1 MMSVLVQPTVIEG
14 LTLVI
19 GVFGLLL
26 VAMLFFEVR
35 QTHEHNKLKRHRV
48 TNEGFVDLLNY
59 AAVVDDGVIVCKN
72 GALMAAWLYE
82 GDDNASSTD
91 EQREITSVRI
101 NQAIGMLGNEYAI
114 HVDAIRRNAPGYSE
128 RGLSHFPDRVT
139 AAIDEE
145 RRRYFGSLGT
155 MFEGSF
161 VFTLTWYPPLLA
173 QKKFVDLMFD
183 DDRKTMD
190 RKEQTYSL
198 IDTFNQSCA
207 NVESRLSSVFRMRR
221 LKGHKITNEDGTTV
235 THDDFLRHLHFCVTG
250 LDHPIVLPANPIYLD
265 ALIGGQEMW
274 SGTIAQIGRKLVQ
287 CVAIDGFPM
296 ESYPGMLS
304 ALAELP
310 VQYRWSSRF
319 IFMDQHEAVE
329 HLEKFRKKWRQ
340 KVRGFWDQVFNTGGG
355 RIDRDAADM
364 VEDAELA
371 IAEVNSG
378 IVGQVYY
385 TSVVVLMDEDRDKLE
400 AAGRQIEKTINSL
413 GFTARVE
420 TINAMDAFFGSL
432 PGHCVENIRRPA
444 INTMNGADLLP
455 VSTIWTGE
463 SKAPCPMY
471 PPSSPA
477 LMQCVTDG
485 RTPFWYNAH
494 VRDLAHQII
503 FGPTGAG
510 KSTLL
515 AFIAAQ
521 LLRYLGMTLFV
532 FDKGLSMYPLCK
544 AAGGDHYSIAGDNDT
559 LAFCPLQYMETPGD
573 RSWVMQWIETLLA
586 LSGLNVTPA
595 QRNEIGN
602 AVISMHSTG
611 SKTLSE
617 FVDTIQDIPIRE
629 ALLQYTRHGMMGHL
643 LDADEDGLSLG
654 EFSVFEIEEL
664 MNLGDKYALP
674 VLLYLFRRIER
685 SLHGQPAAIILDEAW
700 IMLGHPV
707 FREKIREW
715 LKVMRKAN
723 CAVIMA
729 TQSLTDAARSGILD
743 VIVESTASK
752 VFLPNVYARDED
764 TANLYKRMGLNSR
777 QIEILAT
784 AIPKQQYYYV
794 SEKGRRLFELALGP
808 LALSFVGATDKESLA
823 TIRTFEQKYR
833 DAWVDEWL
841 KLRDLHLSDYLGEQQ
856 S

>member
-1 MMSVLVQPTVIEG
+1 MSILAQPSVIEG

-19 GVFGLLL
+19 GVLGLLL
-26 VAMLFFEVR
+26 VSMLFFEVR
-35 QTHEHNKLKRHRV
+35 QAHKHNKLQRHRA
-48 TNEGFVDLLNY
+48 TDEGFVDLLNY
-59 AAVVDDGVIVCKN
+59 AAVVDDGVIICKN
-72 GALMAAWLYE
+72 GAFMAAWLYQ
-82 GDDNASSTD
+82 GDDNASSTE
-91 EQREITSVRI
+91 EQREMTSLRI
-101 NQAIGMLGNEYAI
+101 NQATSMLGSGYAI

-128 RGLSHFPDRVT
+128 PGLSHFPDRVT

-145 RRRYFGSLGT
+145 RRRYFESLGT
-155 MFEGSF
+155 MFEGYF
-161 VFTLTWYPPLLA
+161 VLTLTWYPPLLA

-183 DDRKTMD
+183 DDRKAMD
-190 RKEQTYSL
+190 HKGHTYSL
-198 IDTFNQSCA
+198 IDGFKNECA
-207 NVESRLSSVFRMRR
+207 NLESRLSSVFRMQR
-221 LKGHKITNEDGTTV
+221 LQSHKAVNEDGSIV
-235 THDDFLRHLHFCVTG
+235 THDDFLRHLHFCATG
-250 LDHPIVLPANPIYLD
+250 IDHPIMLPSNPIYLD

-274 SGTIAQIGRKLVQ
+274 GGVIPKIGRKYVQ

-304 ALAELP
+304 VLAELP
-310 VQYRWSSRF
+310 IEYRWSSRF
-319 IFMDQHEAVE
+319 IFMDQHEAVA
-329 HLEKFRKKWRQ
+329 HLDKFRKKWKQ
-340 KVRGFWDQVFNTGGG
+340 KVRGFWDQVFNTGHG

-371 IAEVNSG
+371 ISEVNSG
-378 IVGQVYY
+378 VVGQIYY
-385 TSVVVLMDEDRDKLE
+385 TSVVVLMDEDRDKLDV
-400 AAGRQIEKTINSL
+400 AARQIEKTINSL
-413 GFTARVE
+413 GFAARVE
-420 TINAMDAFFGSL
+420 TINVMDAWFGSL
-432 PGHCVENIRRPA
+432 PGHCVENIRRPVM
-444 INTMNGADLLP
+444 NTMNGADLLP
-455 VSTIWTGE
+455 VSTIWCGE

-477 LMQCVTDG
+477 LLQCVTDG
-485 RTPFWYNAH
+485 RTPFWFNAH

-510 KSTLL
+510 TSTLL
-515 AFIAAQ
+515 GTLAGQ
-521 LLRYLGMTLFV
+521 LRRYKGMTLFI

-544 AAGGDHYSIAGDNDT
+544 AAGGHHYSIAGDNDT
-559 LAFCPLQYMETPGD
+559 LAFCPLQYMETQGD
-573 RSWVMQWIETLLA
+573 RAWVMQWIETLLA
-586 LSGLNVTPA
+586 LSGLSINPG

-602 AVISMHSTG
+602 AVMSMYSTG

-617 FVDTIQDIPIRE
+617 FVDTIQDIQIRE
-629 ALLQYTRHGMMGHL
+629 ALMQYTRHGMMGHL

-664 MNLGDKYALP
+664 MNLGEKYALP

-685 SLHGQPAAIILDEAW
+685 SLGGQPAAIILDEAW

-723 CAVIMA
+723 CMVVMA

-784 AIPKQQYYYV
+784 AVPKRQYYYV

-823 TIRTFEQKYR
+823 AIRTLEGKYGEG
-833 DAWVDEWL
+833 WVDEWL
-841 KLRDLHLSDYLGEQQ
+841 RQRELDLSDYLGEQ